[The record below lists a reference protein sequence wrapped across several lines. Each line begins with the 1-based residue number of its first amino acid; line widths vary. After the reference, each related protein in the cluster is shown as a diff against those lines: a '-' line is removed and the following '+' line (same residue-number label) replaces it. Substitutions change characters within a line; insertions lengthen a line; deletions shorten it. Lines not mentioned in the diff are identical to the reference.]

1 MAVVAAAAGVAGA
14 IVAATGEV
22 AQRAG
27 ALAVIAVAVT
37 PAIVACSAMS
47 SRRGGRLPISVLTAG
62 ATGDPTGGGAAVIA
76 WLVAWPAAA
85 AVLGGLPVVLVAR
98 GASLSG
104 ALPPA
109 LFVAAAAPVALGYA
123 LAGSKP

>member
-1 MAVVAAAAGVAGA
+1 VAA
-14 IVAATGEV
+14 
-22 AQRAG
+22 RAG

-37 PAIVACSAMS
+37 PAIVACAALS

-62 ATGDPTGGGAAVIA
+62 ATGDPSGGGAAVVA

-85 AVLGGLPVVLVAR
+85 ALLGGLPVVLVAR

-109 LFVAAAAPVALGYA
+109 LFVAAGAPVALGHV